1 MIMVR
6 NALLAL
12 AAVTTFATPAAAA
25 VDPEETAA
33 VAAVQKFFDAMAAH
47 DADAVRAVTLP
58 GGMYTAI
65 RPAAGGG
72 TTVSRVTV
80 EDFAQHLRPGF
91 HEAMWSPRVSL
102 RGAMLA
108 TVTGP
113 YEFQLDGKTTHCG
126 IDVFDLAKVDGQWR
140 VASVIWTAEPEAC
153 PELKARK

>member
-1 MIMVR
+1 MIRQVLG
-6 NALLAL
+6 ALCA
-12 AAVTTFATPAAAA
+12 
-25 VDPEETAA
+25 AA
-33 VAAVQKFFDAMAAH
+33 VAAPGAAMAADPQEAAVATVQRFFDAMAAK

-58 GGMYTAI
+58 GGIYTSI

-72 TTVSRVTV
+72 TAVTRLTV
-80 EDFAQHLRPGF
+80 EDFAQHLRPGL

-102 RGAMLA
+102 RGDMLA
-108 TVTGP
+108 TVSGP

-140 VASVIWTAEPEAC
+140 IASIIWTAEPDAC